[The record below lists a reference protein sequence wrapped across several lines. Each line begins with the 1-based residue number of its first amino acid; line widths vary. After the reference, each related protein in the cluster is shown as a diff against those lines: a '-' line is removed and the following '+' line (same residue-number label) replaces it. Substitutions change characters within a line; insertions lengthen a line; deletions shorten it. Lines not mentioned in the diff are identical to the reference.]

1 MNTDPR
7 LKNIA
12 PHYTAARD
20 TFLRLDQEVAK
31 LIAARDNKVISY
43 QEMCIKNILQALMVQ
58 IPAVSHD
65 IRRLAVNGRATVD
78 NTEREDALKLAIANI
93 ERLRKVESE
102 HAEAAIQ
109 KLKADRAVQ
118 PKPSTTEKTTAKKTI
133 RKKTIRKKTVIKKK

>member
-12 PHYTAARD
+12 PRYTAARD

-58 IPAVSHD
+58 IPSVSHD
-65 IRRLAVNGRATVD
+65 IRRLAVNGRAAVD

-93 ERLRKVESE
+93 ERLRKAESE
-102 HAEAAIQ
+102 HSDMAIQ
-109 KLKADRAVQ
+109 ELKVDQETEANSST
-118 PKPSTTEKTTAKKTI
+118 PKKPTVKKTV
-133 RKKTIRKKTVIKKK
+133 RKKPVIKKK